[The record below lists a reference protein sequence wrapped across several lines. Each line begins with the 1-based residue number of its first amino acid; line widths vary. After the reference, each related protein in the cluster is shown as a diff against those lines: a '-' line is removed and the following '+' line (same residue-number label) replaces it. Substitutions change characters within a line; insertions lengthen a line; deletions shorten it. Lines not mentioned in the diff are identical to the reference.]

1 MENCDGVAVA
11 LHRISKSSKTTTV
24 MVDVALPTYTR
35 VSASKVH
42 RYMPTITQSSTRRY
56 IAVHPYTT
64 GLDYTRPK
72 ADRHRLEERVK
83 LLMLSK
89 RINY

>member
-24 MVDVALPTYTR
+24 MVDIALPTYTR

-42 RYMPTITQSSTRRY
+42 RYMSTIT
-56 IAVHPYTT
+56 
-64 GLDYTRPK
+64 
-72 ADRHRLEERVK
+72 
-83 LLMLSK
+83 
-89 RINY
+89 